1 MKNYET
7 YWQAFQEQH
16 QLSQKQIEQFKRY
29 FELLQEW
36 NDKINLT
43 TVTELRPVLDYH
55 FSDSLALLKC
65 EEIAQ
70 GAMLADV
77 GTGGGFPGIPLKI
90 ARPDLKILLIE
101 VTHKKIE
108 FLKTV
113 IEELGLEDIEITDL
127 DWRTFLRKT
136 EYPISIFCGR
146 ASLQPEEMLRAIKP
160 GCFYKSTTVIY
171 WASAHWV
178 ADEEVAPLII
188 KKCPYNVRYQKR
200 ALVFFKRA

>member
-1 MKNYET
+1 MKNHET
-7 YWQAFQEQH
+7 YWQAFQQQH
-16 QLSQKQIEQFKRY
+16 QLTTTQLDQFKLY

-43 TVTELRPVLDYH
+43 TVIDLRPVMDYH
-55 FSDSLALLKC
+55 FSDSLALLGC
-65 EEIAQ
+65 EDLSQ
-70 GAMLADV
+70 HTMLADV

-90 ARPDLKILLIE
+90 ARPDLKVILIE

-113 IEELGLEDIEITDL
+113 IEKLGLQDIEITDL

-146 ASLQPEEMLRAIKP
+146 ASLQPEELVRAIKP
-160 GCFYKSTTVIY
+160 GCYYKDATVVY
-171 WASAHWV
+171 WASGLWV
-178 ADEEVAPLII
+178 PDESLKPLITRE
-188 KKCPYNVRYQKR
+188 CLYNVRYQKR